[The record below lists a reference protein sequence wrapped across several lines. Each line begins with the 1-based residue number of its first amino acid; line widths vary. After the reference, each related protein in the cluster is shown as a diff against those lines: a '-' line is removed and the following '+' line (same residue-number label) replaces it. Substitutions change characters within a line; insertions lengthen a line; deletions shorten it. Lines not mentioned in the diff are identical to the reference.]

1 MSGDEML
8 KRRGD
13 RDDPDVEGHGAVTE
27 EIDPD
32 DPEKRKKKA
41 SEEPEDD
48 EFSRRKK

>member
-1 MSGDEML
+1 MSENETL
-8 KRRGD
+8 RSRREQ
-13 RDDPDVEGHGAVTE
+13 DDPDVEGHGAVTE

-48 EFSRRKK
+48 EFSRRKR